1 MKLKNKTAKLFLA
14 ALLAGSMGW
23 SAEPSV
29 PIDRQ
34 AVVTRHN
41 VKLSQ
46 PGGLLQVG
54 NGHFAFNADVSGLQ
68 SFSGDTL
75 SNWGWHEA
83 PLPDGMKPEDRKRT
97 EFMSHGRKRYYLSDQ
112 NALDRW
118 LYDNPHRANLGRL
131 RFVTG
136 QDAAVPL
143 TPQSLKNIRQKLD
156 LWSGLLVSE
165 YELNGQPV
173 HVETVC
179 HPVQDTVAVRIVSPL
194 LASGELSVMLD
205 FPYPTRTGND
215 WGRPESHV
223 TQRTRTD
230 GERADFV
237 RKADAMEY
245 HVALAWSE
253 GAALHD
259 PVPEPPL
266 KSLVIG
272 KAEYGAETTWV
283 DVTGAVTKAIKN
295 DRLSIT
301 VNRGALGVQDFLPK
315 VRKQMKV
322 SYTLGGEALQAVLSD
337 GQTFQVQSDS
347 KRHCYRLSAGG
358 RDTLTA
364 VCAFSAKPVAPK
376 LPSFEET
383 RTASAGMWKTYW
395 TSGGA
400 MDLSGSKDP
409 RCKELERRIVL
420 SQYLMRV
427 NSAGSMPPPEIG
439 LHGFDQWASKFHL
452 EMTAWHGAHFML
464 WGRPECVKGWVQW
477 FQDVGLPSAER
488 EAQAEGWKGAKWLK
502 MSDPYGRWESWAW
515 GPNRVT
521 QNAHPF
527 YWAEL
532 FYRDKPTHET
542 LEQWKKILFETA
554 TMMADFVAWDE
565 RSGRYILGPPV
576 MSGAEGNSG
585 FQSWNSTSE
594 LNYWA
599 MSLEIAQ
606 KWRERLGQP
615 RDPKW
620 DHILTHL
627 SRPPVKDGVYIDA
640 ESHPAVWNQ
649 GSPGRFLRPAWFEVY
664 GCIRG
669 PMIDPAIME
678 KTYERAA
685 KELRSGEWKGNLWG
699 CDYPM
704 MAMTAA
710 RLGKTK
716 EAMDWLLQATPRNK
730 YSPNGFCSHWYL
742 PGNGG
747 LLWAVAMMAAGWD
760 GAPAQ
765 AAPGF
770 PNDGSWVV
778 KWEGLKPAP

>member
-1 MKLKNKTAKLFLA
+1 
-14 ALLAGSMGW
+14 
-23 SAEPSV
+23 
-29 PIDRQ
+29 
-34 AVVTRHN
+34 
-41 VKLSQ
+41 
-46 PGGLLQVG
+46 
-54 NGHFAFNADVSGLQ
+54 
-68 SFSGDTL
+68 
-75 SNWGWHEA
+75 
-83 PLPDGMKPEDRKRT
+83 
-97 EFMSHGRKRYYLSDQ
+97 
-112 NALDRW
+112 
-118 LYDNPHRANLGRL
+118 
-131 RFVTG
+131 
-136 QDAAVPL
+136 
-143 TPQSLKNIRQKLD
+143 
-156 LWSGLLVSE
+156 
-165 YELNGQPV
+165 
-173 HVETVC
+173 
-179 HPVQDTVAVRIVSPL
+179 
-194 LASGELSVMLD
+194 
-205 FPYPTRTGND
+205 
-215 WGRPESHV
+215 
-223 TQRTRTD
+223 
-230 GERADFV
+230 
-237 RKADAMEY
+237 
-245 HVALAWSE
+245 
-253 GAALHD
+253 
-259 PVPEPPL
+259 
-266 KSLVIG
+266 
-272 KAEYGAETTWV
+272 
-283 DVTGAVTKAIKN
+283 
-295 DRLSIT
+295 
-301 VNRGALGVQDFLPK
+301 
-315 VRKQMKV
+315 
-322 SYTLGGEALQAVLSD
+322 
-337 GQTFQVQSDS
+337 
-347 KRHCYRLSAGG
+347 
-358 RDTLTA
+358 
-364 VCAFSAKPVAPK
+364 
-376 LPSFEET
+376 
-383 RTASAGMWKTYW
+383 
-395 TSGGA
+395 
-400 MDLSGSKDP
+400 
-409 RCKELERRIVL
+409 
-420 SQYLMRV
+420 
-427 NSAGSMPPPEIG
+427 
-439 LHGFDQWASKFHL
+439 
-452 EMTAWHGAHFML
+452 ML

-477 FQDVGLPSAER
+477 FRDVGLPSAER

-502 MSDPYGRWESWAW
+502 MPDPFGRWESWAW

-716 EAMDWLLQATPRNK
+716 EAMDWLLQATPRNE